1 MADLVSIGKVLLNPF
16 SFISSLLFHYFFPD
30 GLDTN
35 PNFDNVVGTLLQ
47 ACAWAHANPIVVE
60 HITLLSTM
68 SDYRQQNLELKIR
81 DRLSVADAIALVH
94 HLGVNKAAAFVSV
107 VDPWRFPHDDAAST
121 FNVQAY
127 VQSVVAKA
135 THLGNTLSKF
145 TDTSISAFLLSPLL
159 VKMGDRPSLVL
170 KPKSERSKSSPK
182 AVVTATVARK
192 PTSQPVDLP
201 INEGMHLQNF
211 RLPPPLLTTPSLF
224 SHC

>member
-1 MADLVSIGKVLLNPF
+1 MATNLVSIGKVLLNPF
-16 SFISSLLFHYFFPD
+16 SFISSLFFHHFFPD

-47 ACAWAHANPIVVE
+47 ACAWAHANQIVVE
-60 HITLLSTM
+60 HITFLSTM

-121 FNVQAY
+121 FNVKGQ

-135 THLGNTLSKF
+135 THAGKSMCTF
-145 TDTSISAFLLSPLL
+145 TDSSISAFLLSP
-159 VKMGDRPSLVL
+159 SLVC

-182 AVVTATVARK
+182 AVVTAAATVARK
-192 PTSQPVDLP
+192 PS
-201 INEGMHLQNF
+201 
-211 RLPPPLLTTPSLF
+211 S
-224 SHC
+224 